1 MLTINLTTTSER
13 LTLCAATIWSMVHQ
27 VRKPDKIRLW
37 ISNEPYL
44 SDKGITTL
52 PEWVIEIN
60 NIRNILEVIFV
71 ENTGPYR
78 KIIPALRTADQN
90 EVLVYADDDVIYDKL
105 WLKCLEDEFNRNDG
119 RYIIA
124 SRVRKVKKN
133 ILGITQSYHMFP
145 IYIGSEPLKSDF
157 VITGVGGC
165 MLMQKHI
172 LPTLL
177 IDNNYTEVAPKADD
191 LWISKIIEKSG
202 SEVKVCP
209 PALDAVQEISHSVN
223 CLSHGNTIYFKGA
236 GIMKIFY
243 KVSGLVFGYLGFV
256 MTDNDKIMRKVS
268 KYFL

>member
-90 EVLVYADDDVIYDKL
+90 EVLVYADDDVIYLIGTMGD
-105 WLKCLEDEFNRNDG
+105 
-119 RYIIA
+119 
-124 SRVRKVKKN
+124 
-133 ILGITQSYHMFP
+133 ILS
-145 IYIGSEPLKSDF
+145 L
-157 VITGVGGC
+157 
-165 MLMQKHI
+165 
-172 LPTLL
+172 
-177 IDNNYTEVAPKADD
+177 
-191 LWISKIIEKSG
+191 
-202 SEVKVCP
+202 
-209 PALDAVQEISHSVN
+209 
-223 CLSHGNTIYFKGA
+223 
-236 GIMKIFY
+236 
-243 KVSGLVFGYLGFV
+243 LVFGRSK
-256 MTDNDKIMRKVS
+256 KISSVLLKATTCS
-268 KYFL
+268 PYI